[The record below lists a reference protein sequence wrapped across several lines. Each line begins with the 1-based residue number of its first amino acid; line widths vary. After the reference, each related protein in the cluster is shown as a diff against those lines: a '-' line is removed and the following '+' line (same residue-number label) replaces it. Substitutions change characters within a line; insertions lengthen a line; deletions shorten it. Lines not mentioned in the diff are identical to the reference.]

1 MGGMAGLLSLTSTT
15 WTLTVAVLL
24 SGGFPLSAACR
35 ISLGHNGGKIE
46 IMPLWT
52 TFHEYLAKV
61 LGSLDIFHN
70 FTFTINI
77 TEIFGNTPTQGCI

>member
-35 ISLGHNGGKIE
+35 TNLQKKRKKKKGKE
-46 IMPLWT
+46 IQYNMNLL
-52 TFHEYLAKV
+52 FRSVHQYY
-61 LGSLDIFHN
+61 FY
-70 FTFTINI
+70 
-77 TEIFGNTPTQGCI
+77 